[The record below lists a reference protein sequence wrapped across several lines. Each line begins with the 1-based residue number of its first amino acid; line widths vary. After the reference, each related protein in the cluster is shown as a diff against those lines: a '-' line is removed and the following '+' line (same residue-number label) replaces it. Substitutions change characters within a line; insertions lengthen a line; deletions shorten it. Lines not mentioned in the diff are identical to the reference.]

1 MYLNQE
7 RSCGGVLVKQG
18 LLLIEMMSLLNA
30 EHVTRRFSPTSGIE
44 NFSLQVEKT
53 DVVLVLGPNGAGKT
67 TAFRSILGLLPV
79 TSGTV
84 TILGED
90 IANREKALMGV
101 GAMISRPTFYDYLTG
116 FENLELW
123 AIAYPSVDSKRIV
136 AVMELVGLTQ
146 DQHKK
151 VGVYSSGMKQR
162 LDLARAIL
170 HQPQLLILDEPFNG
184 MDIEFKFELKQ
195 VLKSLIESQQ
205 IGIVISSHM
214 ALDLEEMA
222 TRLVIVYQGHTL
234 FEGPMSVVQGSQMS
248 LEVFYLDKLN
258 AFKAKEG
265 QDDGVSHRMDQAI

>member
-1 MYLNQE
+1 M
-7 RSCGGVLVKQG
+7 VKQG
-18 LLLIEMMSLLNA
+18 LLLIKEMSLLNA
-30 EHVTRRFSPTSGIE
+30 EHVTKRFSPTSGIE
-44 NFSLQVEKT
+44 NFSLQVEKK

-67 TAFRSILGLLPV
+67 TAFRSVLGLLPV
-79 TSGTV
+79 TTGSV
-84 TILGED
+84 AILGHE
-90 IANREKALMGV
+90 IANREKALLGV

-116 FENLELW
+116 IDHLAMW
-123 AIAYPSVDSKRIV
+123 AMAYSSIDSKRIA
-136 AVMELVGLTQ
+136 AVLEMVGLTQ

-170 HQPQLLILDEPFNG
+170 HSPQLLILDEPFNG

-195 VLKSLIESQQ
+195 VLKSLIENQE

-214 ALDLEEMA
+214 AMDLEEMA

-234 FEGPMSVVQGSQMS
+234 FEGPMSVVQGSKMS
-248 LEVFYLDKLN
+248 LEAFYLDKLN
-258 AFKAKEG
+258 AFKVKEG